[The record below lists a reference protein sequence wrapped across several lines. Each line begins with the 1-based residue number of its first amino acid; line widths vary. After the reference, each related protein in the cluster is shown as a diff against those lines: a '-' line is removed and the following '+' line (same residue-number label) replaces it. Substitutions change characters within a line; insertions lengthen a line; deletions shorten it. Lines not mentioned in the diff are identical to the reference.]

1 MDNTRNH
8 LLWVLT
14 AVAFLGACA
23 GLWLARLRS
32 TGAVQERFEAH
43 FHLQPVCEP
52 QRFSRNPAALIQ
64 KEWVL
69 YMTVAGFVAP
79 FWCALA
85 ISTERTLHGG

>member
-1 MDNTRNH
+1 M
-8 LLWVLT
+8 
-14 AVAFLGACA
+14 
-23 GLWLARLRS
+23 
-32 TGAVQERFEAH
+32 
-43 FHLQPVCEP
+43 
-52 QRFSRNPAALIQ
+52 IQ